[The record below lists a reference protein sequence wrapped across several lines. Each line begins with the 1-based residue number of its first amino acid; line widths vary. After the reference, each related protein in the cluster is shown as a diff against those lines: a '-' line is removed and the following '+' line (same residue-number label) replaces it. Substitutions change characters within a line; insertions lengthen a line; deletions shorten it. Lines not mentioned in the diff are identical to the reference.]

1 MNKVDY
7 ILVAAVSVFS
17 FFIIWKWKNR
27 KKKINFE
34 EEILKLEK
42 KNNFEEEILNLKNA
56 VEFTID
62 KIGK

>member
-17 FFIIWKWKNR
+17 FFIIWKQKDR
-27 KKKINFE
+27 K
-34 EEILKLEK
+34 K
-42 KNNFEEEILNLKNA
+42 KNNFEEEILNLENA

-62 KIGK
+62 KISK